1 MKRSVRSQSPWPSV
15 PLVSE
20 VKFLSGGTPSMDE
33 ARYWGGG
40 IPWVSSGEMTQRR
53 ISETSSTVTEDG
65 ARDGSKLVPAR
76 TVLAVV
82 RGMSLAKE
90 FRVAITKREVTFN
103 QDLKAL
109 IPSSRLLPEFL
120 FYYLLSQNGPIRDSA
135 SESAHGTKKLD
146 TQVLEQWPLPLPP
159 LPTQRKIA
167 AVLGAYDD
175 LIEANRRRI
184 VLLEKMAE
192 ELYREW
198 FVRLRFPGH
207 AQTKITKGLPAGWSI
222 QRLGEVLE
230 LRYGK
235 ALKEEDRIP
244 GPFLVYGSS
253 GVVGTHTESHV
264 AGPGLIVGRKGNVG
278 SVFLA
283 DSGFFV
289 IDTAFYVCSSL
300 PDSFLYF
307 LLRSMNF
314 INNDSAVPGLNRNQ
328 AYANQFF
335 LPPDGV
341 IADFAKIVDVQFA
354 ATRNLRAQ
362 NANLT
367 RTRDLLLPRL
377 ISGKLAV
384 DALDIAFPPSLT
396 AGG

>member
-1 MKRSVRSQSPWPSV
+1 MAHAYKTDGIPFLRSQNIKPGQID
-15 PLVSE
+15 L
-20 VKFLSGGTPSMDE
+20 
-33 ARYWGGG
+33 
-40 IPWVSSGEMTQRR
+40 
-53 ISETSSTVTEDG
+53 
-65 ARDGSKLVPAR
+65 
-76 TVLAVV
+76 
-82 RGMSLAKE
+82 
-90 FRVAITKREVTFN
+90 
-103 QDLKAL
+103 QDLKFIDANFHAELSKSAL
-109 IPSSRLLPEFL
+109 RPGDVAIVRTGYPGTAAVVPASLPISNCSDLVLIRPGENLNPHFVAAVFNSTFGQTLVSGNTVGAAQQHFNVTVAKDLKLRIPPKDI
-120 FYYLLSQNGPIRDSA
+120 QD
-135 SESAHGTKKLD
+135 
-146 TQVLEQWPLPLPP
+146 
-159 LPTQRKIA
+159 KIA

-184 VLLEKMAE
+184 ALLEKLAE

-207 AQTKITKGLPAGWSI
+207 ANTKITKGLPAGWI
-222 QRLGEVLE
+222 IKRLGEVLE

-235 ALKEEDRIP
+235 ALKEEDRVP
-244 GPFLVYGSS
+244 GPFLVFGSS

-289 IDTAFYVCSSL
+289 IDTAFYVVSSL

-335 LPPDGV
+335 LPSDGV
-341 IADFAKIVDVQFA
+341 IADFAKIVDTQFA

-384 DALDIAFPPSLT
+384 EHLDIAFPPSLA